1 MTGGYGA
8 AIGGYL
14 QGIGG
19 TVDAFGGG
27 GSYSVLRNTKN
38 QGIQNS
44 LDSLIGD
51 YRNVIGLNS
60 QALNDYITRYLGGQ
74 NAAGQRTGQ
83 EIGAMDQFYNGSMQ
97 NQLAQLRA
105 ERAKAMTDAAT
116 VAGQQALR
124 SFNQSNV
131 GLQGG
136 GSSYGRRMLMG
147 SLQPIQVQA
156 ALDAN
161 NQSRADLG
169 YLTQNQIALS
179 GQRQNLANAL
189 AQYQLQI
196 PQVRMGLLGQQAGY
210 LGNLQN
216 MDLANNFYGLQ
227 YDPNLASKIAASLEA
242 TGAGLAGGSGA
253 AEAGQRGVSRMVSMG
268 NGGGGGGGYP
278 MTLGTGTYG
287 GGGTNLGFYNP
298 AQYASM
304 GYGAMPVYSGS
315 PMGPSAWSGYGGPSN
330 LPPEGTYYNPTTN
343 QNMSPWAANYN
354 IQNNPWLTA
363 PTQ

>member
-1 MTGGYGA
+1 MTGGYGG

-19 TVDAFGGG
+19 TIDAFGGG
-27 GSYSVLRNTKN
+27 GNYSVLRNTKN
-38 QGIQNS
+38 PGIQQG
-44 LDSLIGD
+44 LDPLISGFG
-51 YRNVIGLNS
+51 NVVGLNS
-60 QALNDYITRYLGGQ
+60 QAMNDYISRYLAGQ
-74 NAAGQRTGQ
+74 GAAGRRTGQ
-83 EIGAMDQFYNGSMQ
+83 EIGTMDQFYNGSMQ

-161 NQSRADLG
+161 NQARSDLG
-169 YLTQNQIALS
+169 YLTQNQIALA

-196 PQVRMGLLGQQAGY
+196 PQVRMSLLGQQAGY
-210 LGNLQN
+210 LGSLQN

-242 TGAGLAGGSGA
+242 TGAGLAGGQGA
-253 AEAGQRGVSRMVSMG
+253 AEAGARGRPSANFNLG
-268 NGGGGGGGYP
+268 GGGGGGGGGYP
-278 MTLGTGTYG
+278 MTMGTGTSGYPG
-287 GGGTNLGFYNP
+287 GYPMTNA
-298 AQYASM
+298 AQYAGM
-304 GYGAMPVYSGS
+304 
-315 PMGPSAWSGYGGPSN
+315 SAWSQNPYFLQGGGFAPQMNQTVAPSINASPNAWNQWAAQTANYYHNPWSAGYVAP
-330 LPPEGTYYNPTTN
+330 GTYE
-343 QNMSPWAANYN
+343 
-354 IQNNPWLTA
+354 
-363 PTQ
+363 